1 MINSASAAKALL
13 EINGFNA
20 SIEINEDSG
29 IESVVV
35 KIENRFYSVFS
46 SNEEMKPSYLLQV
59 ANIHKDQRCA
69 ELEMDENEDEF
80 FGVE

>member
-20 SIEINEDSG
+20 SIEINEGSG

-59 ANIHKDQRCA
+59 ASIFKERREK
-69 ELEMDENEDEF
+69 ELLVDEREDEF